1 MIAFFSI
8 FENNVSRI
16 SLSKLSE
23 KIDEINNC
31 LENYKLKVNETLKDK
46 INYVWWNLKWKHSSF
61 MFFILKIK
69 KNIIWL
75 KVQW

>member
-1 MIAFFSI
+1 VIAFFSI

-31 LENYKLKVNETLKDK
+31 LENYKLKVNKTLKDK
-46 INYVWWNLKWKHSSF
+46 IIYV
-61 MFFILKIK
+61 
-69 KNIIWL
+69 
-75 KVQW
+75 